1 MQIIQQLRAGTVH
14 FQVQPDGTEGF
25 TTRSPSS
32 LNLQAARVLE
42 ELLQVCQGL
51 ERANQTLA
59 QQLDQTQR
67 ELDAQRGLL
76 QKLLAD
82 AQQSSTRTAAEHTE
96 AASQT
101 GVAGVEAEAGSAHAA
116 T

>member
-14 FQVQPDGTEGF
+14 FGIQPDGTEGF
-25 TTRSPSS
+25 STRPPTG
-32 LNLQAARVLE
+32 LNLQAARALE

-59 QQLDQTQR
+59 QQFQQTET
-67 ELDAQRGLL
+67 ELNAQRSLL
-76 QKLLAD
+76 EKFMAD
-82 AQQSSTRTAAEHTE
+82 AKPETAETTE
-96 AASQT
+96 T
-101 GVAGVEAEAGSAHAA
+101 PPV

>member
-14 FQVQPDGTEGF
+14 FQANTDGAESF
-25 TTRSPSS
+25 ATRPPTS
-32 LNLQAARVLE
+32 LNLQAARALE

-59 QQLDQTQR
+59 QQLNQTTQ
-67 ELDAQRGLL
+67 ELDAQRSVL

-82 AQQSSTRTAAEHTE
+82 AQQQSTGNVPEHTE
-96 AASQT
+96 TAAQQGTS
-101 GVAGVEAEAGSAHAA
+101 GVATETGSTSAPA
-116 T
+116 

>member
-14 FQVQPDGTEGF
+14 FQVQPDGSEGF
-25 TTRSPSS
+25 STRPPSS
-32 LNLQAARVLE
+32 LNLQAARALE

-59 QQLDQTQR
+59 NQLNQTER
-67 ELDAQRGLL
+67 ELDLQRSLL

-82 AQQSSTRTAAEHTE
+82 AQQQGTGTVPEHTE
-96 AASQT
+96 TASST
-101 GVAGVEAEAGSAHAA
+101 GTPGMGTETGSAPHTA
-116 T
+116 

>member
-14 FQVQPDGTEGF
+14 FQVNTDGTESF
-25 TTRSPSS
+25 ATRPPTH

-42 ELLQVCQGL
+42 ELLQACNGL

-59 QQLDQTQR
+59 QQLDQTTQ
-67 ELDAQRGLL
+67 ELDAQRNLV

-82 AQQSSTRTAAEHTE
+82 AQQQGTGAAPEHTE
-96 AASQT
+96 AASPK
-101 GVAGVEAEAGSAHAA
+101 GVAGVETQTGSAPAS

>member
-25 TTRSPSS
+25 TTRPPTS
-32 LNLQAARVLE
+32 LNLQAARALE

-59 QQLDQTQR
+59 NQLNQTTQ
-67 ELDAQRGLL
+67 ELDAQRSLL

-82 AQQSSTRTAAEHTE
+82 AQQSRTGTVAEHTE
-96 AASQT
+96 TVAQT
-101 GVAGVEAEAGSAHAA
+101 GAA
-116 T
+116 DLATETGQTPHTA